1 MDTVIG
7 ILTFITAAMG
17 VVGLLWGLAVAFQ
30 RSVGWG
36 VIALLLAPAGIIA
49 FLVLTW
55 RENYRPLGLIIGA
68 VLLGVLAVFLVGA
81 AIGT

>member
-7 ILTFITAAMG
+7 ILVFVTAAMG
-17 VVGLLWGLAVAFQ
+17 IVGLLWGLAVAFQ

-36 VIALLLAPAGIIA
+36 VIALLLAPAGVIA

-55 RENYRPLGLIIGA
+55 RENYGPLGLIVGA
-68 VLLGVLAVFLVGA
+68 VLLGVLAVFLAGA
-81 AIGT
+81 TIGT

>member
-68 VLLGVLAVFLVGA
+68 VLLGVLAVFLAGA

>member
-7 ILTFITAAMG
+7 ILAFVTAAMG
-17 VVGLLWGLAVAFQ
+17 IVGLLWGLAIAFQ

-36 VIALLLAPAGIIA
+36 VIALLLAPAGVIA

-55 RENYRPLGLIIGA
+55 RENYRPLGLIVGA
-68 VLLGVLAVFLVGA
+68 VLLGVLAVFLAGA
-81 AIGT
+81 TIGT